1 MSTTQ
6 SPSEISDRLFDIL
19 SSSRFLDMEG
29 LGNEVPIFIQP
40 YAVAEEERMS
50 SLVRSLVARMNNT
63 GISATH
69 IDLFELIVELL
80 QTSGRLTRIIEKEP
94 SLTRQK
100 MMELM
105 SNLADPGKLVAP
117 ALAEKMK
124 EPELKITI
132 LTGAGHVYPFLRT
145 HQLLEN
151 IQASMMRHPLVLFF
165 PGEYT
170 QTKGLGSQLRLF
182 GTQPAKGYYRAF
194 NLDHYRLHQS

>member
-1 MSTTQ
+1 MATTR
-6 SPSEISDRLFDIL
+6 SLSEISERLFDIL

-40 YAVAEEERMS
+40 YPVAEEERMS
-50 SLVRSLVARMNNT
+50 SLVRSLVVRMNNA
-63 GISATH
+63 GISTTH
-69 IDLFELIVELL
+69 VDLFELIVELL
-80 QTSGRLTRIIEKEP
+80 KASGRLPRIIEKEP

-105 SNLADPGKLVAP
+105 SNLADPGKVVVP
-117 ALAEKMK
+117 ALAQKMA
-124 EPELKITI
+124 EPGVRITI

-145 HQLLEN
+145 HQLLEE
-151 IQASMMRHPLVLFF
+151 IQASMMHHPLLLFF

-194 NLDHYRLHQS
+194 NLDQYRLHQS

>member
-1 MSTTQ
+1 MSKSQ
-6 SPSEISDRLFDIL
+6 SPGKISERLFGIL
-19 SSSRFLDMEG
+19 SSPRFLAMEG

-40 YAVAEEERMS
+40 YPVDEEERMS
-50 SLVRSLVARMNNT
+50 SLVRSLVARMGNS
-63 GISATH
+63 GISTTH
-69 IDLFELIVELL
+69 VDLFELIVDVLNA
-80 QTSGRLTRIIEKEP
+80 SGRLPRIIEKEP

-105 SNLADPGKLVAP
+105 SNLADPGKVVVP
-117 ALAEKMK
+117 ALARKMA
-124 EPELKITI
+124 EPGVRITI
-132 LTGAGHVYPFLRT
+132 LTGAGHAYPFLRT

-151 IQASMMRHPLVLFF
+151 LQASMMHHPLVLFF

>member
-1 MSTTQ
+1 MSTTP
-6 SPSEISDRLFDIL
+6 SPSEISERLFNIL

-40 YAVAEEERMS
+40 YSVAEEERMS
-50 SLVRSLVARMNNT
+50 SLVRSLVARMNNA
-63 GISATH
+63 GITAAH
-69 IDLFELIVELL
+69 VDLFELVVELL
-80 QTSGRLTRIIEKEP
+80 KASGRLPRIIEKEP

-105 SNLADPGKLVAP
+105 SNLADPGKVVVP
-117 ALAEKMK
+117 ALAKKME
-124 EPELKITI
+124 EPGVRITI

-151 IQASMMRHPLVLFF
+151 IQASMMHHPLVLFF

-194 NLDHYRLHQS
+194 NLDQYRLHQS

>member
-6 SPSEISDRLFDIL
+6 SPSEISERLYDIL
-19 SSSRFLDMEG
+19 SSTRFLDMEG

-40 YAVAEEERMS
+40 YAVDEEERMS
-50 SLVRSLVARMNNT
+50 SLVRSLVARMNNS
-63 GISATH
+63 GISTTH
-69 IDLFELIVELL
+69 VDLFELIVDVLKA
-80 QTSGRLTRIIEKEP
+80 SGRLPRIIEKEA

-105 SNLADPGKLVAP
+105 SNLADPGKVVVP
-117 ALAEKMK
+117 ALAQKMA
-124 EPELKITI
+124 EPGVRITI

-145 HQLLEN
+145 HQLLEE
-151 IQASMMRHPLVLFF
+151 IQASMMHHPLVLFF

-194 NLDHYRLHQS
+194 NLDQYRLHQS

>member
-1 MSTTQ
+1 
-6 SPSEISDRLFDIL
+6 
-19 SSSRFLDMEG
+19 
-29 LGNEVPIFIQP
+29 
-40 YAVAEEERMS
+40 MS
-50 SLVRSLVARMNNT
+50 SLVRSLAARMNNA
-63 GISATH
+63 GISTMH
-69 IDLFELIVELL
+69 VDLFELIVELL
-80 QTSGRLTRIIEKEP
+80 KATGRLARILEKEP

-105 SNLADPGKLVAP
+105 SNLADPGKVVVH
-117 ALAEKMK
+117 ALAKKMK
-124 EPELKITI
+124 EPGVRITI

-151 IQASMMRHPLVLFF
+151 IQATMMQHPLVLFF

-194 NLDHYRLHQS
+194 NLDHYRLHSS